1 MRKSGLILTL
11 AVALAAGCGHDAP
24 APVATPT
31 PVACATGT
39 PVAGTPPLTATLVA
53 GGFETPLDLQAP
65 PGDRERVFVVEQ
77 VGVIKIVRAGTV
89 LATPFLDIHTKT
101 RPGGEQGLLGLAF
114 HPQYATNHRFYVN
127 YTDRP
132 GDTHISE
139 FQSSS
144 TNPDFADPAT
154 ERELLYL
161 HQPFANHNGG
171 GLAFGGDGMLYVGLG
186 DGGSGG
192 DPFGNGQNLKT
203 PLGKMLRYDVDRA
216 VPPPDNPFLNTP
228 GAFPYIWAY
237 GLRNPFRFAFDRV
250 TGDLYIGDVGQNLH
264 EEVDVAL
271 APRRGGENYGWN
283 IMEGL
288 SCYAPSSGCNQAG
301 LTLPV
306 LDYGHDQGCA
316 IIGGVV
322 YRGCL
327 MPGYAGAY
335 FYGDECSA
343 FVRSFRLQGGKV
355 TDERDWTASVGKGL
369 QNISSFGVDADGE
382 VYIVEYAGRL
392 FKIVPAS

>member
-1 MRKSGLILTL
+1 MMCGPSKRLISPGGGPGGLMRKSALILPR
-11 AVALAAGCGHDAP
+11 AVALAAGCGHAAP
-24 APVATPT
+24 AHAAAPR

-101 RPGGEQGLLGLAF
+101 QPGGEQGLLGLAF
-114 HPQYATNHRFYVN
+114 HPQSATNHRFYVN

-171 GLAFGGDGMLYVGLG
+171 GVAFCGDGMRYVRLG
-186 DGGSGG
+186 
-192 DPFGNGQNLKT
+192 
-203 PLGKMLRYDVDRA
+203 
-216 VPPPDNPFLNTP
+216 
-228 GAFPYIWAY
+228 
-237 GLRNPFRFAFDRV
+237 
-250 TGDLYIGDVGQNLH
+250 
-264 EEVDVAL
+264 
-271 APRRGGENYGWN
+271 GGE
-283 IMEGL
+283 IRRAHRL
-288 SCYAPSSGCNQAG
+288 TPVTRSSPLPSSA
-301 LTLPV
+301 
-306 LDYGHDQGCA
+306 
-316 IIGGVV
+316 
-322 YRGCL
+322 
-327 MPGYAGAY
+327 
-335 FYGDECSA
+335 
-343 FVRSFRLQGGKV
+343 
-355 TDERDWTASVGKGL
+355 
-369 QNISSFGVDADGE
+369 
-382 VYIVEYAGRL
+382 
-392 FKIVPAS
+392 

>member
-1 MRKSGLILTL
+1 M
-11 AVALAAGCGHDAP
+11 
-24 APVATPT
+24 
-31 PVACATGT
+31 
-39 PVAGTPPLTATLVA
+39 
-53 GGFETPLDLQAP
+53 
-65 PGDRERVFVVEQ
+65 
-77 VGVIKIVRAGTV
+77 
-89 LATPFLDIHTKT
+89 
-101 RPGGEQGLLGLAF
+101 
-114 HPQYATNHRFYVN
+114 
-127 YTDRP
+127 
-132 GDTHISE
+132 
-139 FQSSS
+139 
-144 TNPDFADPAT
+144 
-154 ERELLYL
+154 
-161 HQPFANHNGG
+161 
-171 GLAFGGDGMLYVGLG
+171 
-186 DGGSGG
+186 
-192 DPFGNGQNLKT
+192 
-203 PLGKMLRYDVDRA
+203 
-216 VPPPDNPFLNTP
+216 
-228 GAFPYIWAY
+228 
-237 GLRNPFRFAFDRV
+237 
-250 TGDLYIGDVGQNLH
+250 
-264 EEVDVAL
+264 AL